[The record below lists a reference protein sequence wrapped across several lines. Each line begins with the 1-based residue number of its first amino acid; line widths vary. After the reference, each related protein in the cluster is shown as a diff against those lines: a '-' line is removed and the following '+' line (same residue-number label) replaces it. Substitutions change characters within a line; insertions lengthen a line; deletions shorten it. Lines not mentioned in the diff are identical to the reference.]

1 MFGKRQLMREGTAAE
16 ALVLDKKIY
25 ASTVQTNTVTACGYQ
40 LRVQFEDGSTSEIF
54 RRVMHREGCRAVVGD
69 LIPVRFDPAD
79 RSKVE
84 VDIAELKARDEAEAA
99 RYKADAITRGEAELR
114 GAAQPSA
121 GGVSSD
127 FPQRAAAFREQ
138 SEGFRESTEA
148 FRESTEA
155 FAAMARAKAAGNQGE
170 AERLKTEFL
179 RRTAESHEAPGKE
192 EAVGASSGQ
201 APDSLERLKTLAD
214 LHDRGVL
221 TDAEFAT
228 EKAKILGA

>member
-54 RRVMHREGCRAVVGD
+54 RRVMHREGCRAVVGE

-79 RSKVE
+79 RSKIE

-99 RYKADAITRGEAELR
+99 RYKADAIARGEAELR

-170 AERLKTEFL
+170 AERLKAEFL

-192 EAVGASSGQ
+192 EAVGASRGQ